1 MLWLSI
7 FQEASLCTFKC
18 DSSIQHFV
26 IINYS
31 GILSDPYSTKK
42 PRGVLRNFGI
52 PRKSYVFEKYFARL
66 RKPLKVS
73 KQLREDTLPKFF
85 EKDCLYI
92 SLLQL
97 TTEYVSCE
105 RCLAYSFFL
114 CI

>member
-1 MLWLSI
+1 MWL
-7 FQEASLCTFKC
+7 QYN
-18 DSSIQHFV
+18 FV

-31 GILSDPYSTKK
+31 GILSSPNSAKK
-42 PRGVLRNFGI
+42 PRGVLGSFVI
-52 PRKSYVFEKYFARL
+52 TRKSYEFEKYFARL

-73 KQLREDTLPKFF
+73 KKLREDILPKFL

-97 TTEYVSCE
+97 TPEYVSCE
-105 RCLAYSFFL
+105 RCLPYSFFL

>member
-1 MLWLSI
+1 MS
-7 FQEASLCTFKC
+7 AP
-18 DSSIQHFV
+18 
-26 IINYS
+26 N
-31 GILSDPYSTKK
+31 STKK
-42 PRGVLRNFGI
+42 PRDVLGNFVI
-52 PRKSYVFEKYFARL
+52 TRKSYVFEKYFARL

-73 KQLREDTLPKFF
+73 KQLREDILPKFL

-97 TTEYVSCE
+97 TPMYVSGE